1 MEFSNLLFY
10 KQKQQQQQQKKNVGY
25 AIIHITLI

>member
-10 KQKQQQQQQKKNVGY
+10 KQKQQQQKKNVGY

>member
-10 KQKQQQQQQKKNVGY
+10 KQKQQQQQKKNVGY